1 MGETS
6 GKAHSYTQTD
16 PPPTQGTQ
24 LHTDRPSSHARH
36 TATHRQTLLPHKA
49 HSYTDRPSSHANND
63 TLLVTG
69 LYVSMVIA
77 KQHSQVNGAGTA
89 LKILFSRGWQGAN
102 QGKPPRL
109 HLSRSEIVALFNVL
123 GRQV

>member
-24 LHTDRPSSHARH
+24 LHTDRPSSHA
-36 TATHRQTLLPHKA
+36 
-49 HSYTDRPSSHANND
+49 NND
-63 TLLVTG
+63 ALLVTG
-69 LYVSMVIA
+69 LHVSMVIA

>member
-6 GKAHSYTQTD
+6 G
-16 PPPTQGTQ
+16 
-24 LHTDRPSSHARH
+24 
-36 TATHRQTLLPHKA
+36 KA

-69 LYVSMVIA
+69 LHVSMVIT